1 MNTKP
6 KTPSSARRSNA
17 QRAEDVLL
25 KIITVA
31 ESVLDSIH
39 DISTA
44 APSDGAAGAED
55 GRPVPLLKAADSVAK
70 LIKASSEAANLAVEG
85 LRQMPASRIDDA
97 DDLHGEGDYPAHVA
111 IEAIDQA
118 LKKVRE
124 AKQ

>member
-1 MNTKP
+1 MTIERM

-39 DISTA
+39 DIATT
-44 APSDGAAGAED
+44 PSDGAAAAED

-70 LIKASSEAANLAVEG
+70 LIKASSEAANLAVES
-85 LRQMPASRIDDA
+85 LRQIPASRIDDA
-97 DDLHGEGDYPAHVA
+97 DGLHGEGDYPAHVA